1 MCRENFY
8 SDVVNVGESI
18 KILRKRRG
26 YTQSDLAKRAGID
39 RKHLS
44 DLELGKH
51 VAGMETSLMLCEAL
65 KINRF
70 ELLALAWEDE
80 FKEFLQRLA
89 KEKDKERCSQL
100 LTKCLFFLVQCA

>member
-51 VAGMETSLMLCEAL
+51 GVGLEISLRLCNAL
-65 KINRF
+65 KVNRF
-70 ELLALAWEDE
+70 ELLAFAWEDE
-80 FKEFLQRLA
+80 FKEYMQILA
-89 KEKDKERCSQL
+89 KQKEQERCSPH
-100 LTKCLFFLVQCA
+100 LTKCPFF